1 MYKYCHKSINRIL
14 FFILMP
20 PKKSKKAPSPSPDVA
35 PKKSS
40 RVKDKDDKVEDK
52 KKYLDISN

>member
-1 MYKYCHKSINRIL
+1 
-14 FFILMP
+14 MP

-35 PKKSS
+35 PKRSS
-40 RVKDKDDKVEDK
+40 RVKAKDDKVEDK